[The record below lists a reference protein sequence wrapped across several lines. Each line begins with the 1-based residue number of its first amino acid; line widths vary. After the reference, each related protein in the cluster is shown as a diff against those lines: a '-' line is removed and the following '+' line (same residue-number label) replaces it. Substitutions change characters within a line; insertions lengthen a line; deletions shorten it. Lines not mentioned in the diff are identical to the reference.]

1 MIYRERQRRYKNMR
15 DHGLIMAN
23 RTMGWIT
30 KYAEALRSETN
41 CKRFLAFMQLC
52 EPVAFDL
59 LMEGLKYFSDLQK
72 AIFR

>member
-1 MIYRERQRRYKNMR
+1 MR

-23 RTMGWIT
+23 RCLGWIT
-30 KYAEALRSETN
+30 KYADALRSEQN

-52 EPVAFDL
+52 KPVEFDL

-72 AIFR
+72 TIFR